1 MRASGLSFFR
11 SSKAGRMTAN
21 NFFKNSPSVYGSDNG
36 SSASSLISNTRE
48 VLAGSL
54 SILRSKQV
62 KHVGYGA
69 MTLSSDIT
77 SLINDFH

>member
-1 MRASGLSFFR
+1 
-11 SSKAGRMTAN
+11 MTAN
-21 NFFKNSPSVYGSDNG
+21 NFFKNSSPSVYGGSENG

-69 MTLSSDIT
+69 MTLSNDIT
-77 SLINDFH
+77 SLINDFHQEAEKFH